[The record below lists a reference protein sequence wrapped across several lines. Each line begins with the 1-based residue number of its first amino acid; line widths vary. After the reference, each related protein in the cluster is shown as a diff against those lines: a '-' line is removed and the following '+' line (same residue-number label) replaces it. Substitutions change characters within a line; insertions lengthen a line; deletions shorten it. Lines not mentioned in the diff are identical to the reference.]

1 MAMGRNA
8 KLYRDSA
15 TRIAWA
21 ADGPETLVEITS
33 VRDLTL
39 PGERNTADTSDR
51 GDDHDTMDVGS
62 ISSSEIS
69 FNLAHRDVDTSR
81 DALRNAFEGKTTIPL
96 AILNGARTT
105 VGVKGLWADFKVSK
119 FEEPQ
124 NLNDAIGYEVTVVK
138 FATLVAAEYVTTT
151 AP

>member
-1 MAMGRNA
+1 MAMGKDC
-8 KLYRDSA
+8 KLYWDSI

-21 ADGPETLVEITS
+21 ADGPETLTEITT

-39 PGERNTADTSDR
+39 PGERTVGDTSQR
-51 GDDHDTMDVGS
+51 GDDHDTGDVGG
-62 ISSSEIS
+62 ISSKEIS
-69 FNLAHRDVDTSR
+69 FNLAHRDTDTGR
-81 DALRNAFEGKTTIPL
+81 DALRTAFQTKATIPL
-96 AILNGARTT
+96 AILNGPRTT

-124 NLNDAIGYEVTVVK
+124 NLNDPTGYEVTVVK
-138 FATLVAAEYVTTT
+138 FATLVAVEYVTTS